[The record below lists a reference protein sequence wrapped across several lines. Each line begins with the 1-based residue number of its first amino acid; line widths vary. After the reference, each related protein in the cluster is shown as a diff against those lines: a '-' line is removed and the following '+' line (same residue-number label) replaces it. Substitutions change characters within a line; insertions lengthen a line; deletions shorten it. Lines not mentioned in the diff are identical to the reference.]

1 MALPVETLQAAV
13 QPAPVGR
20 RRLQMNWKLTAGLVL
35 VLAPLLAG
43 LAAPLLA
50 SAQAYRVGAYMPNL
64 TPSASHLLGTDT
76 TGRDLLAE
84 LLYSILPTLEIGVLA
99 GVLGTL
105 LGVALGLVSGYVRGL
120 PDALLRTVADV
131 MLGVPSL
138 AVLVV
143 LAAFLGSSSIAELAL
158 IIATFSWMGAAR
170 SIRAQVLSLR
180 DQSYVLVS
188 RLSGRTAIEI
198 MFLELLPNLLP
209 LVMAGLVGAVSGAML
224 GAVGLQLLGLGPI
237 ATPTLGL
244 MLQTSFGAGALV
256 QGMWWWW
263 GPPTMVLTLI
273 FVALLLISM
282 ALDEIANP
290 RLQGAA
296 G

>member
-1 MALPVETLQAAV
+1 
-13 QPAPVGR
+13 
-20 RRLQMNWKLTAGLVL
+20 MNWTLTAGLVL

-43 LAAPLLA
+43 LAAPLLV
-50 SAQAYRVGAYMPNL
+50 SAQAYRVGAYLPNP

-120 PDALLRTVADV
+120 PDAILRTTADV

-143 LAAFLGSSSIAELAL
+143 LDAFLGSSSIAELAL
-158 IIATFSWMGAAR
+158 IIALFSWMGAAR

-180 DQSYVLVS
+180 DSC
-188 RLSGRTAIEI
+188 
-198 MFLELLPNLLP
+198 
-209 LVMAGLVGAVSGAML
+209 
-224 GAVGLQLLGLGPI
+224 PI
-237 ATPTLGL
+237 SCPW
-244 MLQTSFGAGALV
+244 S
-256 QGMWWWW
+256 WPDWW
-263 GPPTMVLTLI
+263 GPSPGRCWARSACSCWAWDRSLPLR
-273 FVALLLISM
+273 S
-282 ALDEIANP
+282 
-290 RLQGAA
+290 G
-296 G
+296 